1 MNNKQNWRG
10 IFAIPMTPWTAN
22 DQIDEEVLR
31 AEIDFI
37 IDKGSHGIV
46 TPVLVSEF
54 QILSEDERK
63 TMMRVAVQQAN
74 KRVPVIVNVAA
85 PSTPLAVQFTHYA
98 NEIGADGVIAMPPYA
113 LKPDWDII
121 YNYYKAIAAATPL
134 PVMIQNAGLVPMS
147 TDQVLRL
154 CNEIE
159 NVKWVK
165 EEVPPNPRSIGALVA
180 KGGAKV
186 HGVMGGLGGQ
196 YLISE
201 YARGAVGCII
211 ACEFCDVL
219 CQLWDALEAN
229 DNTRAAEVYER
240 VLPAILL
247 ESLLGMA
254 YTKEVMRRRGVF
266 QNNTMRMQGDGALQA
281 ADLVEID
288 RVMARLAPFMK
299 EA

>member
-22 DQIDEEVLR
+22 DQIDEAVLR

-196 YLISE
+196 YLITE

-219 CQLWDALEAN
+219 CQLWDALETN